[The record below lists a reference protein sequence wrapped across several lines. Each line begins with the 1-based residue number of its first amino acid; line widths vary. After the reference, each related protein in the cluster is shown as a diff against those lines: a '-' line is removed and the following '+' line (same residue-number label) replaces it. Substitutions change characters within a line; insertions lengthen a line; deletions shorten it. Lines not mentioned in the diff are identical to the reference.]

1 MKKKRCIIGAALLL
15 LLMTGCADEGVT
27 TDFLEWMATS
37 EVSLDET
44 TEEFQATAATTAT
57 DATIADDIAVDTTAT
72 DATIADDTATDIT
85 SERTESMTESGEK
98 RYQGENYTFYEAPDD
113 VSMDGSFLLFNV
125 YEEQSRAEY
134 HGLFVG
140 QVITLFGDK
149 GTSEDNEALFDYT
162 IAAENKN
169 GDVIYLT
176 LYYGP
181 SGPAIG
187 GYDGDNYMEA
197 AKELEEIV
205 RSTEPIDFE
214 CASVYEDVG
223 VTIRMGTRN
232 GKGFYETEMP
242 EDWESEFQ

>member
-1 MKKKRCIIGAALLL
+1 MIL

-37 EVSLDET
+37 EVSLDAT

-57 DATIADDIAVDTTAT
+57 ADTTIAGTTAT
-72 DATIADDTATDIT
+72 DTTA
-85 SERTESMTESGEK
+85 ERTESMTESGEK

-149 GTSEDNEALFDYT
+149 GTSEDNEALIDYT
-162 IAAENKN
+162 IAAENKE

-232 GKGFYETEMP
+232 GQGFYETEMP
-242 EDWESEFQ
+242 EEWESEFQ

>member
-1 MKKKRCIIGAALLL
+1 
-15 LLMTGCADEGVT
+15 MTGCADEGVT

-57 DATIADDIAVDTTAT
+57 DATIADTTIAGTTAT
-72 DATIADDTATDIT
+72 DTTA
-85 SERTESMTESGEK
+85 ERTESMTESGEK

-149 GTSEDNEALFDYT
+149 GTSEDNEALLDYT
-162 IAAENKN
+162 IAAEDKE

-232 GKGFYETEMP
+232 GQGFYETEMP

>member
-1 MKKKRCIIGAALLL
+1 MIL

-37 EVSLDET
+37 EVSLDAT

-57 DATIADDIAVDTTAT
+57 AATIAGTTAT
-72 DATIADDTATDIT
+72 DTTA
-85 SERTESMTESGEK
+85 ERTESMTES
-98 RYQGENYTFYEAPDD
+98 GENYTFYEAPDD

-149 GTSEDNEALFDYT
+149 GTSEDNEALIDYT
-162 IAAENKN
+162 IAAENKE

-232 GKGFYETEMP
+232 GQGFYETEMP

>member
-1 MKKKRCIIGAALLL
+1 MKKKRCIIGVAMIL

-57 DATIADDIAVDTTAT
+57 DATIAGTTAT
-72 DATIADDTATDIT
+72 DTTA
-85 SERTESMTESGEK
+85 ERTESMTESGEK

-149 GTSEDNEALFDYT
+149 GTSEDNEALLDYT
-162 IAAENKN
+162 IAAENKE

-187 GYDGDNYMEA
+187 GYNGDNYMEA
-197 AKELEEIV
+197 AKELEKIV

-214 CASVYEDVG
+214 CESVYEDFG

-232 GKGFYETEMP
+232 GQGFYETEMP

>member
-1 MKKKRCIIGAALLL
+1 MIL

-57 DATIADDIAVDTTAT
+57 DATIADTTIAGTTAT
-72 DATIADDTATDIT
+72 DTTA
-85 SERTESMTESGEK
+85 ERTESMTESGEK

-149 GTSEDNEALFDYT
+149 GTSEDNEALIDYT
-162 IAAENKN
+162 IAAENKE

-232 GKGFYETEMP
+232 GQGFYETEMP

>member
-1 MKKKRCIIGAALLL
+1 MIL

-57 DATIADDIAVDTTAT
+57 DATIADDTAADTTIAGTTAT
-72 DATIADDTATDIT
+72 DTTA
-85 SERTESMTESGEK
+85 ERTESMTESGEK

-162 IAAENKN
+162 IAAENKE

-176 LYYGP
+176 L
-181 SGPAIG
+181 
-187 GYDGDNYMEA
+187 
-197 AKELEEIV
+197 LLW
-205 RSTEPIDFE
+205 T
-214 CASVYEDVG
+214 VG
-223 VTIRMGTRN
+223 TGNRWV
-232 GKGFYETEMP
+232 
-242 EDWESEFQ
+242 

>member
-1 MKKKRCIIGAALLL
+1 MKKKRCIIGAAVIL

-57 DATIADDIAVDTTAT
+57 DATIADTTIAGTTAT
-72 DATIADDTATDIT
+72 DTTA
-85 SERTESMTESGEK
+85 ERTESMTESGEK

-149 GTSEDNEALFDYT
+149 GTSEDNEALIDYT
-162 IAAENKN
+162 IAAENKE

-232 GKGFYETEMP
+232 GQGFYETEMP

>member
-57 DATIADDIAVDTTAT
+57 DATIAGD
-72 DATIADDTATDIT
+72 TIADDTATDII
-85 SERTESMTESGEK
+85 SERTESMTESGKK
-98 RYQGENYTFYEAPDD
+98 RYQGENYTFYEATDD

-162 IAAENKN
+162 IAAENKD

>member
-1 MKKKRCIIGAALLL
+1 ML

-57 DATIADDIAVDTTAT
+57 DATIADDIA
-72 DATIADDTATDIT
+72 TDIT
-85 SERTESMTESGEK
+85 SERTESMTEAGEK

-214 CASVYEDVG
+214 CESVYEDVG

>member
-1 MKKKRCIIGAALLL
+1 MIL

-57 DATIADDIAVDTTAT
+57 DATIADTTIAGTTAT
-72 DATIADDTATDIT
+72 DTTA
-85 SERTESMTESGEK
+85 ERTESMTESGEK

-149 GTSEDNEALFDYT
+149 GTSEDNEALLDYT
-162 IAAENKN
+162 IAAEDKE

-232 GKGFYETEMP
+232 GQGFYETEMP